1 MSNLPIFD
9 VAGSALQAQSVRLNT
24 IASNLSN
31 ADSIASSPDAVYKP
45 IEPVFKAVP
54 ASGDGSLTGVQV
66 KQIEQTNAAP
76 IKRYDPGHPLA
87 DETGHYDGS
96 NVDLVIEIADAREAQ
111 RSYEAN
117 LRMFDQTRQMTQSLF
132 DLLRR

>member
-1 MSNLPIFD
+1 MGNDLLTSLSFAASGMETQAMRLRHVSENIANADTPGYHRKVMSFD
-9 VAGSALQAQSVRLNT
+9 EAMDTGLVTPGAVRLDR
-24 IASNLSN
+24 S
-31 ADSIASSPDAVYKP
+31 D
-45 IEPVFKAVP
+45 
-54 ASGDGSLTGVQV
+54 LTV
-66 KQIEQTNAAP
+66 I
-76 IKRYDPGHPLA
+76 YDPGHPLA

>member
-1 MSNLPIFD
+1 MADLFTSLSFAASGMEAQATRLRHVSENIANTDTPGYHRKTISFEQEMESGL
-9 VAGSALQAQSVRLNT
+9 VRAGRVRL
-24 IASNLSN
+24 
-31 ADSIASSPDAVYKP
+31 D
-45 IEPVFKAVP
+45 
-54 ASGDGSLTGVQV
+54 
-66 KQIEQTNAAP
+66 QTELP
-76 IKRYDPGHPLA
+76 RVYDPGHPLA

-117 LRMFDQTRQMTQSLF
+117 LKIFDQARQMTQSLF